1 MTHQPLPSKKT
12 KIVCT
17 IGPASQSQAVLEQ
30 LIANGMDI
38 ARLNFSHGDLDSHRQ
53 VVANV
58 RAAAAATGRRVAIM
72 GDLPGP
78 KMRIGLLEEEP
89 IELERDNAIIL
100 QPGAFVGNASRVA
113 MSFAELPRV
122 VKPGNMI
129 YVNDGFIQL
138 EVEEVRGD
146 EVHCRVRVGGELRS
160 RKGVNFP
167 GIDLGISAFT
177 QQDREFLAFAAEQ
190 GLDAVSQS
198 FVQDG
203 DDITAV
209 RRAATELGYAP
220 FVIAKIERS
229 RALESLDD
237 ILSAA
242 DGIMVAR
249 GDLGVEVPFQE
260 IAVLQKTLISKANHK
275 GKPVITATHMMES
288 MISNRRPTRAEVTDV
303 SNAILDGTDC
313 VMLSGET
320 SIGSFPADA
329 VAAMAD
335 IAAYTESHLPTR
347 PAASLVAVNETAPGV
362 GFGNNISISLYL
374 AFQALHPDMVFVP
387 SRTGA
392 TARLLARFHLP
403 AWIVALCQTEKAC
416 QELLFSYG
424 IFSVLETQ
432 PREVWGHYVA
442 DWLAHQGIPCHLV
455 LLTELSSTRSEGDTT
470 HIEIIDLRDG
480 ITAAGDS
487 LA

>member
-1 MTHQPLPSKKT
+1 MSHQALPTKKT

-30 LIANGMDI
+30 LIASGMDI
-38 ARLNFSHGDLDSHRQ
+38 ARINFSHGDLDSHRQ
-53 VVANV
+53 LIANV
-58 RAAAAATGRRVAIM
+58 RAAAAATGHRLAIM

-89 IELERDNAIIL
+89 IQLERDQPIIL
-100 QPGAFVGNASRVA
+100 QPGSFVGNASRVA
-113 MSFAELPRV
+113 MSFEALPRV

-138 EVEEVRGD
+138 EVERVQGD

-177 QQDREFLAFAAEQ
+177 DQDREFLAFAAAQ

-203 DDITAV
+203 DDIIAV
-209 RRAATELGYAP
+209 RQAAAELGYAP
-220 FVIAKIERS
+220 FLIAKIERA
-229 RALESLDD
+229 RALDNLDD
-237 ILSAA
+237 ILAAA

-249 GDLGVEVPFQE
+249 GDLGVEVPFEE
-260 IAVLQKTLISKANHK
+260 IAVLQKILISKANQK

-320 SIGSFPADA
+320 AIGGFPADA
-329 VAAMAD
+329 VGAMAA

-347 PAASLVAVNETAPGV
+347 PAGSLVAVDATAPKT
-362 GFGNNISISLYL
+362 GFGNNISVSLYL

-403 AWIVALCQTEKAC
+403 VWVVALCQTEKAC

-424 IFSVLETQ
+424 VYSVFEAQ
-432 PREVWGHYVA
+432 PREVWGPYVTS
-442 DWLAHQGIPCHLV
+442 WLAHQGIPVQLV
-455 LLTELSSTRSEGDTT
+455 LLTEMSSTLRERDTT

-480 ITAAGDS
+480 EDAVGD
-487 LA
+487 AIA

>member
-1 MTHQPLPSKKT
+1 MSHQPLPTKKT

-30 LIANGMDI
+30 LIVNGMDI
-38 ARLNFSHGDLDSHRQ
+38 ARINFSHGDLDSHRQ
-53 VVANV
+53 VIVNV
-58 RAAAAATGRRVAIM
+58 RAAAAATGHRIAIM

-78 KMRIGLLEEEP
+78 KMRIGLLEEEA
-89 IELERDNAIIL
+89 IQLERDQPIIL
-100 QPGAFVGNASRVA
+100 QPGNFVGNAARVA
-113 MSFAELPRV
+113 MSFEALPRV
-122 VKPGNMI
+122 VRPGDMI

-138 EVEEVRGD
+138 EVERVQGN

-177 QQDREFLAFAAEQ
+177 DRDREFLAFAAAQE
-190 GLDAVSQS
+190 LDALSQS

-203 DDITAV
+203 SDITAV
-209 RRAATELGYAP
+209 RQAAAELGYAP
-220 FVIAKIERS
+220 FLIAKIERS
-229 RALESLDD
+229 RALENLDD
-237 ILSAA
+237 ILAAA

-260 IAVLQKTLISKANHK
+260 IAVLQKTLIRKANQK

-329 VAAMAD
+329 VAAMAA
-335 IAAYTESHLPTR
+335 IATYTESHVPTYLTGSVVT
-347 PAASLVAVNETAPGV
+347 AETVAPHAGYDT
-362 GFGNNISISLYL
+362 NISISLYL
-374 AFQALHPDMVFVP
+374 AFQALHPDLIFVP

-403 AWIVALCQTEKAC
+403 VWVIALCQTEKAC
-416 QELLFSYG
+416 LELMFSYG
-424 IFSVLETQ
+424 VFSVLEPK
-432 PREVWGHYVA
+432 PRDVWGHYVTT
-442 DWLAHQGIPCHLV
+442 WLAQQAIPAQLV
-455 LLTELSSTRSEGDTT
+455 LLTEMSSILRERDTT
-470 HIEIIDLRDG
+470 HIEIIDMRGEERARDE
-480 ITAAGDS
+480 IS
-487 LA
+487 